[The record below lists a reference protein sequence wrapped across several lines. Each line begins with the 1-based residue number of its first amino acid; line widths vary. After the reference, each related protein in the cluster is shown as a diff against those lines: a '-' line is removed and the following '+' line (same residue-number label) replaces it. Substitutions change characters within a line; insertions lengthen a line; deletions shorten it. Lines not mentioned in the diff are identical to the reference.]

1 MTRSWKENWSLC
13 RVPRP
18 DREGG
23 VKKPSRAKPRTCA
36 TVNPNSLA
44 TSRDVYPFIPYWL
57 LAPGTS
63 HLALGDRS
71 RFRCLALDPFRRLA
85 LARRPFRLEAR
96 LERCHQVDDLRLR
109 RLGRLLSDLLA
120 LDLALNLLEHPFAYV
135 VLVLV
140 GFESFRRRLLHQL
153 HGELQL
159 RFLDLDLRDRHVGD
173 RADFVGVAQLLH
185 DEPVRLGTHRDEVLL
200 AARRVLPHRHALRL
214 LEGLRQQPIGA
225 VPALV
230 GAEEVRFL
238 DDLPVHLLLGHELR
252 DLDRV
257 GGLLFERLQ
266 LLRLEDHVLPL
277 RELVALHHLVLF
289 DLVAVLGAD
298 VLLLQTR
305 AVLLVQPVE
314 ADRGRRLAG
323 GEHLDRHGNEAE
335 GQGGGT
341 KRVCAHGL
349 RFHPNACKTEARA
362 RSPQYL
368 PRQAVPGPHAGA
380 ARGSRGGDEK
390 GEAVVRAAGLQA
402 QGQVDPR
409 EAQEGREGVAA
420 HQGEGRLRV
429 GGQRAA
435 AGVGA
440 IRTHG
445 RGAQGGEGPGGAG
458 FEGARASQGAAPRRD
473 GRRGGA
479 DARRD
484 A

>member
-1 MTRSWKENWSLC
+1 MTRSWKENWSLR

-18 DREGG
+18 GREGG

-36 TVNPNSLA
+36 TVNPSSLA
-44 TSRDVYPFIPYWL
+44 TSREVYPFIPYWL

-63 HLALGDRS
+63 HFAFGDGS
-71 RFRCLALDPFRRLA
+71 RFRRLA
-85 LARRPFRLEAR
+85 LDPLRRFPLASRPFPLEAR

-109 RLGRLLSDLLA
+109 R
-120 LDLALNLLEHPFAYV
+120 
-135 VLVLV
+135 
-140 GFESFRRRLLHQL
+140 
-153 HGELQL
+153 
-159 RFLDLDLRDRHVGD
+159 
-173 RADFVGVAQLLH
+173 
-185 DEPVRLGTHRDEVLL
+185 
-200 AARRVLPHRHALRL
+200 
-214 LEGLRQQPIGA
+214 LRQQPIGA

-238 DDLPVHLLLGHELR
+238 DDLPVHLLLGYELR

-335 GQGGGT
+335 GQGCGT

-368 PRQAVPGPHAGA
+368 PRQAVPGPHAGAGRPSGDRGPPPVRGRPLRGPYARRPAAPLGSASRDGWRAQVLGGPEGPLAQPGGQAARGPRRRPPARVRRFRGDHPRRELWRRRGNRVGPRALGA

-458 FEGARASQGAAPRRD
+458 LEGARASQGAAPRRD